1 MTIELSPSQTV
12 GPFFAYSLTPNGK
25 YAQNDLVTGK
35 MVDAS
40 VAGERLTL
48 QGVLY
53 DGVGNPINDGIIEI
67 WQADSKGKFNASN
80 SAFKGLGRCATNDAG
95 EFSFNTI
102 KPASVA
108 GQAPHLAL
116 HVLARGVLVHL
127 YTRVYFEGDD
137 LSQDTVMN
145 LVPQERR
152 ETLIA
157 RQKDGIYHFD
167 IHIHGEQETVFFEV
181 SA

>member
-12 GPFFAYSLTPNGK
+12 GPFFAYGLTPNGK
-25 YAQNDLVTGK
+25 YPQNDLVTGQ
-35 MVDAS
+35 MVDSS
-40 VAGERLTL
+40 VAGERITL
-48 QGVLY
+48 KGVLY
-53 DGVGNPINDGIIEI
+53 DGAGNPINDAFLEI
-67 WQADSKGKFNASN
+67 WQADSKGKFNATN
-80 SAFKGLGRCATNDAG
+80 SSFKGFGRCATNDAG
-95 EFSFNTI
+95 EFTFNTI
-102 KPASVA
+102 KPASVG

-137 LSQDTVMN
+137 VSQDSVMN
-145 LVPQERR
+145 LVPKDRR

-157 RQKDGIYHFD
+157 KKKDGVYQFN
-167 IHIHGEQETVFFEV
+167 IHIHGEKETVFFEV